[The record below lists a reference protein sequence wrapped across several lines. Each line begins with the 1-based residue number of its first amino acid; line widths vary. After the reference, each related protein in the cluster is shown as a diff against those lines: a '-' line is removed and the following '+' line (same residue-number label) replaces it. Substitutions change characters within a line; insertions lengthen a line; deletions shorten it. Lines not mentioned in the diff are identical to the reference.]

1 MYPRNFSHIGISVPD
16 IQKAVDFYKNIMNWY
31 VIMKPTLVKEEKD
44 TAIEIMCIDVFGEGW
59 GEFKIAH
66 LSTGDG
72 IGIEIFEFPQN
83 NKSKHEFN
91 PYPTGVFHFS
101 VKDPNIEELTKK
113 IVEAGGKQRM
123 PIREYYPGKKP
134 YKMVYCEDPFGNILI
149 PMSYTMEVEVI
160 RR

>member
-83 NKSKHEFN
+83 NKSNMSLIHILL
-91 PYPTGVFHFS
+91 VFSIF
-101 VKDPNIEELTKK
+101 
-113 IVEAGGKQRM
+113 Q
-123 PIREYYPGKKP
+123 
-134 YKMVYCEDPFGNILI
+134 
-149 PMSYTMEVEVI
+149 
-160 RR
+160 